1 MPKKSDRQKPGA
13 SAARALALEA
23 DDERGLA
30 MRLLM
35 NHPKDVIAAMFAA
48 AAAIAIISNALMM
61 QAGRHPSPMF
71 GAAPAPVPAAAAA
84 AVVGVLPRPRPSEAA
99 PRLAEPRAGEL
110 KPLEPRLDS
119 RAPEPRSADLFASPT
134 KVTAA
139 APAPAPA
146 PAAAAPAAAQP
157 RPPAPVPVST
167 RSDPL
172 GDLIDSSRRIAAV
185 QRALTDYGYGQLKAT
200 GVAGSDT
207 QAAIQ
212 RFERDRRMPVT
223 GQVSDRLVKELSA
236 MTGRPID

>member
-1 MPKKSDRQKPGA
+1 MPKKSDRQKPSPSRA
-13 SAARALALEA
+13 SAVALDP

-30 MRLLM
+30 MRLLL
-35 NHPKDVIAAMFAA
+35 NHPKDVMAGMLAC
-48 AAAIAIISNALMM
+48 AAAIAIISNALLM

-71 GAAPAPVPAAAAA
+71 GAAPPPAPSAAI
-84 AVVGVLPRPRPSEAA
+84 VGVLPRPRPSEAA
-99 PRLAEPRAGEL
+99 PRLAETRAGEL
-110 KPLEPRLDS
+110 KPLEARGLDS
-119 RAPEPRSADLFASPT
+119 RSPEPRSADLFASPT
-134 KVTAA
+134 KVAAA
-139 APAPAPA
+139 APVPATPV
-146 PAAAAPAAAQP
+146 PAAAQP
-157 RPPAPVPVST
+157 RPPAPVPAST

-223 GQVSDRLVKELSA
+223 GQISDRLVRELAA

>member
-110 KPLEPRLDS
+110 KPLESRAPDS

-146 PAAAAPAAAQP
+146 APAPAAAQP